1 MINPIS
7 TTTTPS
13 INVTIVDNLSFA
25 IINQIST
32 GLNITTNQPFPIKF
46 ASVVPQTY
54 EPGVPTFYNISFK
67 PEHTILP

>member
-7 TTTTPS
+7 TITTAS
-13 INVTIVDNLSFA
+13 INVTIVDNVSFA

-32 GLNITTNQPFPIKF
+32 GLSITTNQPYPIKF

-54 EPGVPTFYNISFK
+54 EPGVPTFYNIIFK
-67 PEHTILP
+67 PEHSI